1 MGPARRLYGDHGEV
15 ALQRRLGHPLPRAQA
30 GLGRRG
36 AAAQLHRAPEGG
48 E

>member
-1 MGPARRLYGDHGEV
+1 MGPARRLDGDHGEV

-30 GLGRRG
+30 RLSRRG
-36 AAAQLHRAPEGG
+36 AGQLHRAPEGG